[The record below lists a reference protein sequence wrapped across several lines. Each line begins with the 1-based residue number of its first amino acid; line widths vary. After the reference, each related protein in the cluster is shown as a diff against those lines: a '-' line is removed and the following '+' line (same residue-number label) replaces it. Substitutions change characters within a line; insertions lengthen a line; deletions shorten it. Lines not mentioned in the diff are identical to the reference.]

1 MEDVPTAIQK
11 AVAAMTTTEGQAEAL
26 TAADLRAEAM
36 AIQTTEVAM
45 VILQRATAMA
55 ILKEGTAA
63 TPMATGHQEGAT
75 MQTTEE
81 VTAILQKDI
90 HITTAVLQRGEATET
105 AKAEASDLQEEGRH
119 TVLLKDRLKDLHQ
132 EDLHQED
139 LQEEDRSAAMKAE
152 EAATSDAL
160 PREASADATTAQER
174 ASRAASRQEGTIPDR
189 RQNRIHTDS
198 MRLTRRT

>member
-26 TAADLRAEAM
+26 TAADHQAEAM
-36 AIQTTEVAM
+36 AIQTTEV
-45 VILQRATAMA
+45 VTDTHPRAAAMA
-55 ILKEGTAA
+55 IRKEGTAA
-63 TPMATGHQEGAT
+63 TPTAADRQAEATTQK
-75 MQTTEE
+75 TEE
-81 VTAILQKDI
+81 VTAILQKDV
-90 HITTAVLQRGEATET
+90 HITTAILQRGEATET
-105 AKAEASDLQEEGRH
+105 AKAEASDLQEEERH
-119 TVLLKDRLKDLHQ
+119 TVHLKDRLK
-132 EDLHQED
+132 DLHQED

-160 PREASADATTAQER
+160 PREASADVTTALER

>member
-45 VILQRATAMA
+45 VILQKAAAMA
-55 ILKEGTAA
+55 ILKEGTA
-63 TPMATGHQEGAT
+63 TIPMAAGHQEGAT
-75 MQTTEE
+75 TLTTEE
-81 VTAILQKDI
+81 VTAILQKE
-90 HITTAVLQRGEATET
+90 EAMET
-105 AKAEASDLQEEGRH
+105 MRAEASDLQEEERH
-119 TVLLKDRLKDLHQ
+119 TVLLKGRLKDLHQ
-132 EDLHQED
+132 EDL
-139 LQEEDRSAAMKAE
+139 LEEDRSAAMKAE

-160 PREASADATTAQER
+160 PREASADATTEQER
-174 ASRAASRQEGTIPDR
+174 DSRAASRQEGTIPDR

>member
-11 AVAAMTTTEGQAEAL
+11 AVAAMTTTESQAEAL

-45 VILQRATAMA
+45 VILQRAAAMA
-55 ILKEGTAA
+55 ILKEGTAT
-63 TPMATGHQEGAT
+63 TPMATDRQEGAT

-105 AKAEASDLQEEGRH
+105 AKAETSDLQEEGRH
-119 TVLLKDRLKDLHQ
+119 SEHLK
-132 EDLHQED
+132 D

-160 PREASADATTAQER
+160 PREASADVTTAPER

>member
-36 AIQTTEVAM
+36 AIQTTEVVTDTHPKA
-45 VILQRATAMA
+45 AAMA
-55 ILKEGTAA
+55 IQKEGSAA
-63 TPMATGHQEGAT
+63 TPMATGHQAEAT

-81 VTAILQKDI
+81 VTAILQKDV
-90 HITTAVLQRGEATET
+90 HITTEVLQRGEATET

-119 TVLLKDRLKDLHQ
+119 TVLLKDRLK
-132 EDLHQED
+132 DLHQED

-198 MRLTRRT
+198 MSLTRRT

>member
-63 TPMATGHQEGAT
+63 GRQAEATTQK
-75 MQTTEE
+75 TEE

-105 AKAEASDLQEEGRH
+105 AKAETSDLQEEERH
-119 TVLLKDRLKDLHQ
+119 TVLLRDRLK
-132 EDLHQED
+132 DLHQED

-198 MRLTRRT
+198 MRLTRRTWA

>member
-26 TAADLRAEAM
+26 TAADHQAEAM

-45 VILQRATAMA
+45 VILQRAAAMA
-55 ILKEGTAA
+55 IRKEGMAA
-63 TPMATGHQEGAT
+63 TPTAADRQAEATPQK
-75 MQTTEE
+75 TEE
-81 VTAILQKDI
+81 VTATLQKDV
-90 HITTAVLQRGEATET
+90 HITTAILQRGEATET
-105 AKAEASDLQEEGRH
+105 AKAGTSDLQEEERH
-119 TVLLKDRLKDLHQ
+119 TVLLRDRLK
-132 EDLHQED
+132 DLHQED

-160 PREASADATTAQER
+160 PREASADVTTAPER
-174 ASRAASRQEGTIPDR
+174 ASREASRQEGTIPDR

>member
-36 AIQTTEVAM
+36 AIQTTEVATDTH
-45 VILQRATAMA
+45 QRAAAMA

-63 TPMATGHQEGAT
+63 AHMATDRLEGAT

-81 VTAILQKDI
+81 VTAILQKDV

-105 AKAEASDLQEEGRH
+105 AKAETSVLQEEERH
-119 TVLLKDRLKDLHQ
+119 TVLLRDR
-132 EDLHQED
+132 
-139 LQEEDRSAAMKAE
+139 
-152 EAATSDAL
+152 
-160 PREASADATTAQER
+160 
-174 ASRAASRQEGTIPDR
+174 
-189 RQNRIHTDS
+189 
-198 MRLTRRT
+198 

>member
-11 AVAAMTTTEGQAEAL
+11 AVAAMTTTEGQAEVL

-36 AIQTTEVAM
+36 AIQTTEV
-45 VILQRATAMA
+45 VTDTHPRAAAMA
-55 ILKEGTAA
+55 IRKEGMAA
-63 TPMATGHQEGAT
+63 DRQAEATT
-75 MQTTEE
+75 RKTEE
-81 VTAILQKDI
+81 VTATLQKDV

-105 AKAEASDLQEEGRH
+105 AKAEASVLQEEGLH
-119 TVLLKDRLKDLHQ
+119 SEHLK
-132 EDLHQED
+132 D

-160 PREASADATTAQER
+160 PREASADVTTAPER

>member
-1 MEDVPTAIQK
+1 MEDVPT
-11 AVAAMTTTEGQAEAL
+11 
-26 TAADLRAEAM
+26 
-36 AIQTTEVAM
+36 
-45 VILQRATAMA
+45 A

-63 TPMATGHQEGAT
+63 APMATGHQEGAT

-81 VTAILQKDI
+81 VTAILQKDV

-105 AKAEASDLQEEGRH
+105 AKAEASGLQEEGRH

-132 EDLHQED
+132 EDLQ
-139 LQEEDRSAAMKAE
+139 EDRSAAMKAE
-152 EAATSDAL
+152 KAATSDAL
-160 PREASADATTAQER
+160 PREAPADATTAQER
-174 ASRAASRQEGTIPDR
+174 ASWAASRQEGTIPDR

>member
-26 TAADLRAEAM
+26 TAADLRAKAM
-36 AIQTTEVAM
+36 AIQTTEVATDTHPK
-45 VILQRATAMA
+45 AAAMA

-63 TPMATGHQEGAT
+63 TPTAAGRQAEATTQK
-75 MQTTEE
+75 TEE
-81 VTAILQKDI
+81 VTTTLQKDV
-90 HITTAVLQRGEATET
+90 HITTAVLQIGEATET
-105 AKAEASDLQEEGRH
+105 AKAEASDLQEEERH
-119 TVLLKDRLKDLHQ
+119 TVLLKDRLK
-132 EDLHQED
+132 DLHQED

-160 PREASADATTAQER
+160 PREASADVTTAQER

-198 MRLTRRT
+198 MSLTRRT

>member
-11 AVAAMTTTEGQAEAL
+11 AVAAMTTTEGQAAAL

-45 VILQRATAMA
+45 VILQRAAAMA

-63 TPMATGHQEGAT
+63 APTAADRQAEATT
-75 MQTTEE
+75 RKTEE
-81 VTAILQKDI
+81 VTATLQKDA
-90 HITTAVLQRGEATET
+90 HITTAVLQKEEAMET
-105 AKAEASDLQEEGRH
+105 MKAETSDLQEEERH
-119 TVLLKDRLKDLHQ
+119 MVLLKGRLKDLHQ
-132 EDLHQED
+132 EDL
-139 LQEEDRSAAMKAE
+139 QEEGRSAAMKAE

-160 PREASADATTAQER
+160 QREASADATTAQEKV
-174 ASRAASRQEGTIPDR
+174 SRAASRQEGTIPDR

>member
-26 TAADLRAEAM
+26 TAADHQAEAM
-36 AIQTTEVAM
+36 AIQTTEVATDTHPKAA
-45 VILQRATAMA
+45 ATA
-55 ILKEGTAA
+55 IQKEGTAA

-132 EDLHQED
+132 EDL
-139 LQEEDRSAAMKAE
+139 QEEDRSAAMKAE

-160 PREASADATTAQER
+160 PREASADVTTAQER

>member
-26 TAADLRAEAM
+26 TAADLRAEAI
-36 AIQTTEVAM
+36 AIQTTEAAM
-45 VILQRATAMA
+45 VIPQRVAAMA
-55 ILKEGTAA
+55 IQKEGMATPTAA
-63 TPMATGHQEGAT
+63 DRQAEATT
-75 MQTTEE
+75 RKTEE
-81 VTAILQKDI
+81 VTATLQKDVL
-90 HITTAVLQRGEATET
+90 ITTAVLQREEVTET
-105 AKAEASDLQEEGRH
+105 AKAEASVLQEEG
-119 TVLLKDRLKDLHQ
+119 LLSEHLK
-132 EDLHQED
+132 D

-189 RQNRIHTDS
+189 RQNRIHTNS

>member
-11 AVAAMTTTEGQAEAL
+11 AVAAMTTTEGQAEVL

-36 AIQTTEVAM
+36 AIQTTEVDTDTHPKA
-45 VILQRATAMA
+45 AAMA
-55 ILKEGTAA
+55 IQKEGTAA
-63 TPMATGHQEGAT
+63 TPMVTDHQEGAT

-81 VTAILQKDI
+81 VTATLQKDV
-90 HITTAVLQRGEATET
+90 HITTAILQRGEATET
-105 AKAEASDLQEEGRH
+105 AKAEASDLQEEERH
-119 TVLLKDRLKDLHQ
+119 TVHLKDRLK
-132 EDLHQED
+132 DLHQED

-160 PREASADATTAQER
+160 PREASADVTTAPER
-174 ASRAASRQEGTIPDR
+174 ASREASRQEGTIPDR

>member
-36 AIQTTEVAM
+36 AIQTTEVAT
-45 VILQRATAMA
+45 VILQRAAAMA

-63 TPMATGHQEGAT
+63 APMATGHQEGAT

-81 VTAILQKDI
+81 VTATLQKDV

-105 AKAEASDLQEEGRH
+105 AKAEASVLQEEGLH
-119 TVLLKDRLKDLHQ
+119 SEHLK
-132 EDLHQED
+132 D

-160 PREASADATTAQER
+160 PREASADVTTAQER

>member
-45 VILQRATAMA
+45 VILQRAAAMA

-63 TPMATGHQEGAT
+63 APTATGRQEGAT

-81 VTAILQKDI
+81 VTATLQKDI
-90 HITTAVLQRGEATET
+90 HITTA
-105 AKAEASDLQEEGRH
+105 
-119 TVLLKDRLKDLHQ
+119 VLLKDRLKDLHQ
-132 EDLHQED
+132 EG

-160 PREASADATTAQER
+160 PREASADVTTAQER

>member
-26 TAADLRAEAM
+26 TAADHQAEAM

-45 VILQRATAMA
+45 VILQRVAAMA
-55 ILKEGTAA
+55 IRKEGTAA
-63 TPMATGHQEGAT
+63 TPTAADRQAEATTQK
-75 MQTTEE
+75 TEE
-81 VTAILQKDI
+81 VTAILQKDV
-90 HITTAVLQRGEATET
+90 HITTAILQRGEATET
-105 AKAEASDLQEEGRH
+105 AKGETSDLQEGGHH

-132 EDLHQED
+132 EDLQEG
-139 LQEEDRSAAMKAE
+139 DRSAAMKAE

-160 PREASADATTAQER
+160 PREASADVTTAQER
-174 ASRAASRQEGTIPDR
+174 DSRAESRQEGTIPDR

-198 MRLTRRT
+198 MSLTRRT

>member
-26 TAADLRAEAM
+26 TAADLRAGAM
-36 AIQTTEVAM
+36 AIQTTEVATDTHPK
-45 VILQRATAMA
+45 AAAMA

-63 TPMATGHQEGAT
+63 TPTATGHQEGAT

-90 HITTAVLQRGEATET
+90 HITTSVLQRGEATET
-105 AKAEASDLQEEGRH
+105 AKAETSDLQEEGRH
-119 TVLLKDRLKDLHQ
+119 MVLLKDRLKDLHQ
-132 EDLHQED
+132 EDM
-139 LQEEDRSAAMKAE
+139 QEEDRSAAMKAE

-160 PREASADATTAQER
+160 PREASADATTALER